1 MTAPSLDVLLDAA
14 ELHART
20 ILIERQEP
28 LMLMFHLSDAEGSA
42 YIVSGEFTGETPD
55 EVIESKDAVAAFVRE
70 VIAEH
75 KIVNYS
81 FMSEAWMIVRQQWTE
96 GVSTAPSDSA
106 DRIEVV
112 IATAQDRADYRFR
125 RWRIERDRRG
135 KVVDLVLDVT
145 EGGLLGKQSGRFD
158 GLLEPQ

>member
-1 MTAPSLDVLLDAA
+1 MTAPSLDELLAAA

-28 LMLMFHLSDAEGSA
+28 LIPLFHLSDAEGDG
-42 YIVSGEFTGETPD
+42 YIVSGDFRGETPD
-55 EVIESKDAVAAFVRE
+55 EVIQSKDAVAAFVRE

-81 FMSEAWMIVRQQWTE
+81 FLSEAWMIVRQKWTE
-96 GVSTAPSDSA
+96 GVSTPPSESA

-112 IATAQDRADYRFR
+112 IATAQSRTDYRLR

-135 KVVDLVLDVT
+135 KVVDLALDVIV
-145 EGGLLGKQSGRFD
+145 
-158 GLLEPQ
+158 